1 MSVSEWYPYG
11 VLRHP
16 LPCVRNVDG
25 FPVTITMPV
34 LILRMNG
41 YRICPLFPLCS
52 KEQMKVPLADRGP
65 SPTRTLES
73 LKGDHAQYLLD
84 GGNIKRAKLQYLNPF
99 TLFQSIRYT
108 VHVTSKLTLL
118 SFYLDRY
125 TCKLF
130 MSLSVCSTDSS
141 SWDCH
146 DLDIKRAVMKSPNSP
161 VILHICSS
169 STAC

>member
-1 MSVSEWYPYG
+1 MLNLDTAERRIQCAAQPDAVSVSVSEWYPYG
-11 VLRHP
+11 VLRRP

-25 FPVTITMPV
+25 FPVTIAMPV

-84 GGNIKRAKLQYLNPF
+84 GGNIKRAKLHNNVISEPF
-99 TLFQSIRYT
+99 YAIPVNQ
-108 VHVTSKLTLL
+108 VHCTCNFHTYFIEFL
-118 SFYLDRY
+118 SG
-125 TCKLF
+125 
-130 MSLSVCSTDSS
+130 
-141 SWDCH
+141 
-146 DLDIKRAVMKSPNSP
+146 
-161 VILHICSS
+161 
-169 STAC
+169 